1 MVLRASKRAVSH
13 HFRANR
19 VNNIDS
25 PYRVS
30 GIYFLTGENN
40 GRS

>member
-1 MVLRASKRAVSH
+1 MAVSGL
-13 HFRANR
+13 FRVNR

-25 PYRVS
+25 PYRAS
-30 GIYFLTGENN
+30 GIYFITGENN

>member
-1 MVLRASKRAVSH
+1 MVLRIAKRAVSA

-25 PYRVS
+25 PYRVR